1 MTDTNLAMFN
11 EAKRIREAHNRIA
24 KALAIEY
31 EDFASAKDMPMTLAL
46 GENLRSQL
54 AQVFKILEREGIHF
68 QN

>member
-11 EAKRIREAHNRIA
+11 EAKRIREAHNRLA

-31 EDFASAKDMPMTLAL
+31 EDFMDGKDVPMTIAL
-46 GENLRSQL
+46 GENMRSQL
-54 AQVFKILEREGIHF
+54 AQVFKILEREGIRF